1 MQRNFIRTSIVL
13 ASTASLLCAC
23 SGRVLAPSTADGL
36 RSEIVERTR
45 ERDAAKAQVEELQ
58 TKLLELT
65 QARDVRIDPEAA
77 EAMPA
82 LARVSIS
89 SLSTARLLDPNHAN
103 LAVVLVPTDG
113 LGRFIQMTGTLRCSA
128 FAMIPGRD
136 TRSEGKITLG
146 PKALRDSYRTGFM
159 GTHYTVELP
168 IQWDGAEPATSMS
181 VAISFTDA
189 LTGKVFESSETV
201 AIIKASASTSAA
213 STSAASTS
221 AASTSSGESR

>member
-1 MQRNFIRTSIVL
+1 MERNLIRTSTAAAL
-13 ASTASLLCAC
+13 TASLLCAC
-23 SGRVLAPSTADGL
+23 SGRMLAPSTADGL
-36 RSEIVERTR
+36 RSEIVDRTR
-45 ERDAAKAQVEELQ
+45 ERDAARAQVEELQ

-65 QARDVRIDPEAA
+65 QTRDVRIDPEAA

-89 SLSTARLLDPNHAN
+89 SLSTARLVDPNHAN
-103 LAVVLVPTDG
+103 LFIVLAPTDG
-113 LGRFIQMTGTLRCSA
+113 LGRFIQITGTLRCSA

-159 GTHYTVELP
+159 GTHYTIEVP

-181 VAISFTDA
+181 VAISFNDA

-201 AIIKASASTSAA
+201 AVIKAPAAA
-213 STSAASTS
+213 SA
-221 AASTSSGESR
+221 GESR